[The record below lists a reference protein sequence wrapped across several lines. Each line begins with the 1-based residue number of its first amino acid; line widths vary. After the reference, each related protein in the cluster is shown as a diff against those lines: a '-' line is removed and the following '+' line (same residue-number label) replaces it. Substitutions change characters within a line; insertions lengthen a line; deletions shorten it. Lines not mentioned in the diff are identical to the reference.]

1 MKTLII
7 NPPDGEFLVMNYR
20 INGDYTAPFRIY
32 PFIEELNQ
40 YKLLFNIKIR
50 SNFPA
55 NHVGTN
61 VAVKFPVPKSCTGA
75 TFELPKGIQ
84 GQTFEYKP

>member
-1 MKTLII
+1 MMTKKGEII
-7 NPPDGEFLVMNYR
+7 NKLHEWASGQEV
-20 INGDYTAPFRIY
+20 
-32 PFIEELNQ
+32 NQ
-40 YKLLFNIKIR
+40 YKLLINIKIR

-75 TFELPKGIQ
+75 TFELPKGI
-84 GQTFEYKP
+84 